1 MNEQLI
7 LTIKCPKCKSR
18 EKISAIETI
27 EATTEFYFENG
38 ILKWTNNEYGNG
50 VRVDFVCHSCHH
62 IWTGRKGITINC
74 YTEGRK

>member
-1 MNEQLI
+1 MTRK

-18 EKISAIETI
+18 KEISAYESI

-50 VRVDFVCHSCHH
+50 IRVDFACHSCHH
-62 IWTGRKGITINC
+62 IWTGKKGITIDN
-74 YTEGRK
+74 YTIEDER